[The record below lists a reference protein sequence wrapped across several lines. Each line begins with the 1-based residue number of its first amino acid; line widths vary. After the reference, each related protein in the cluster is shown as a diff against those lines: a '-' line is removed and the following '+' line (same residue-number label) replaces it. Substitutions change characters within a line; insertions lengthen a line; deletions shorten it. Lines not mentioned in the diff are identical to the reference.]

1 MSSLRG
7 EKWHGGEKGA
17 RAAAHAF
24 YSRRAASSGG
34 GSGSGRHHAE
44 GDEGATTVG
53 RCLTGGDMVGEEK
66 WGLTSGAP
74 TTL

>member
-24 YSRRAASSGG
+24 YSRRAAWSGG

-44 GDEGATTVG
+44 GDEGGDDSGTLSRG
-53 RCLTGGDMVGEEK
+53 RRHGWGGEM
-66 WGLTSGAP
+66 GANQ
-74 TTL
+74 